1 MYYMKKKIF
10 VCITCLLGCIIST
23 SAQGNWKVIITKND
37 GTVEELL
44 TSDIADITFASVA
57 GQEEDVPYLPDQNA
71 DQVIIKELYNGGVM
85 LDDGSK
91 NFQFDKCVILYNN
104 CPQRAVVNNLC
115 FGVLPP
121 YNSFGQHDNF
131 YGNDGRLLYE
141 GEGFLPIIH
150 SLWYYPHSLVIE
162 PYSQVVINICG
173 AIDNT
178 QTVSNSVN
186 YANADY
192 YCMYD
197 PEAGYTHTGYYP
209 TPASVIP
216 TSHYLKGIM
225 IGMGNG
231 WTFSV
236 SSPALIVFQTQGIT
250 PQEFGNDADNLWYG
264 NAATTQVNAC
274 LKVPSEW
281 VIDGLEVYGSA
292 DREKNQKRLTADVDA
307 GYVYLTNQLGHV
319 LYRNVDKEETEALP
333 ENQGKLVYN
342 YALGV
347 DDSTDPSGIDAE
359 ASMKQGA
366 HIVYQD
372 TNNSS
377 ADFHERLR
385 CSLRD

>member
-10 VCITCLLGCIIST
+10 VCITCVLGCIVST

-57 GQEEDVPYLPDQNA
+57 GQEEDVPYLPDKNA
-71 DQVIIKELYNGGVM
+71 DQIIIKELYNGGVM

-104 CPQRAVVNNLC
+104 CSQRAVVNNLC

-141 GEGFLPIIH
+141 SEGFLPIIH

-197 PEAGYTHTGYYP
+197 PEAGYTNTNYYP

-236 SSPALIVFQTQGIT
+236 SSPALIVFQTQDTT
-250 PQEFGNDADNLWYG
+250 PQDFGTDADNLWYG
-264 NAATTQVNAC
+264 NAAATQVNAC
-274 LKVPSEW
+274 LKVPTEW
-281 VIDGLEVYGSA
+281 ILDG
-292 DREKNQKRLTADVDA
+292 T
-307 GYVYLTNQLGHV
+307 T
-319 LYRNVDKEETEALP
+319 
-333 ENQGKLVYN
+333 
-342 YALGV
+342 
-347 DDSTDPSGIDAE
+347 
-359 ASMKQGA
+359 
-366 HIVYQD
+366 
-372 TNNSS
+372 
-377 ADFHERLR
+377 
-385 CSLRD
+385 